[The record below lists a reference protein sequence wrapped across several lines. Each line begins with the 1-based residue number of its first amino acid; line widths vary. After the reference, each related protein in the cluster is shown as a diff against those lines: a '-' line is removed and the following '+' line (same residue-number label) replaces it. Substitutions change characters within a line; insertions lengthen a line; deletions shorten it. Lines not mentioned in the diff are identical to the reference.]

1 MSYQSQVIDA
11 TIDLESVEVESAPRN
26 NVKVVK
32 IAAGALLAA
41 ACIGFATHASTS
53 AVEPMFASVAVTQ
66 GVNLVDPT
74 SARSKL
80 TTGARARAFTPP
92 RAVAPGSP
100 DFSEIEMEMEP
111 EAEVVAEPLLLVEDP
126 VEADEATIEQQQ
138 TRTAGL
144 FGGVAAV
151 LFAVQQ
157 GLAFKNKDQKQLAML
172 STSGSATEADS
183 KMKLLKLGVLFF
195 LWYALN
201 IAYNITNKK
210 VLNAVPLPWI
220 QSCASLW
227 MGVPLVLL
235 FWLTGIRKSPELSVK
250 EMGVMAPIAAMHA
263 AGHLAAVVSFA
274 WGAVSFT
281 QIVKAAEPVFT
292 AGLSGIFL
300 GQVFHPLV
308 YAALIPIIG
317 GVAVAS
323 LGELSFSMMA
333 FAGAMISNVT
343 FAFRAILSK
352 KLMGGKE
359 IGKNMTTSNV
369 YAVMTIMAAIITT
382 PFAIWKEGAIIS
394 TAMATAAA
402 GGVSQAYIIKNVVLS
417 GLTFFLYN
425 EVAFQALNQVNAVT
439 HAVANTIKRVAIIL
453 ASVVVFGTP
462 MTPTGTLGSAI
473 AIAGVLVY
481 SLVKNKYPRGDYGQK
496 KEIPAA
502 PVASS
507 TDAPPAPPAT
517 A

>member
-1 MSYQSQVIDA
+1 MTYQNTIDA
-11 TIDLESVEVESAPRN
+11 TIDLEESIEVENAPRN
-26 NVKVVK
+26 NTKVVK

-41 ACIGFATHASTS
+41 ACIGVATHVATP
-53 AVEPMFASVAVTQ
+53 AVEPMFAPAAAMSGVISTAAVQ
-66 GVNLVDPT
+66 VPRAKMT
-74 SARSKL
+74 S
-80 TTGARARAFTPP
+80 ARARAFNTPH
-92 RAVAPGSP
+92 AVAPGSP
-100 DFSEIEMEMEP
+100 DFSGVEESPEMLLE
-111 EAEVVAEPLLLVEDP
+111 EVSGEPLTVTLDSVEG
-126 VEADEATIEQQQ
+126 DEARIERDQ
-138 TRTAGL
+138 TKTAGL
-144 FGGVAAV
+144 FGGLAAA
-151 LFAVQQ
+151 LLAVQQ
-157 GLAFKNKDQKQLAML
+157 IVSFKNKDQKSLAML
-172 STSGSATEADS
+172 STTGTAEASDS
-183 KMKLLKLGVLFF
+183 KLKTLKLGVLFF

-210 VLNAVPLPWI
+210 VLNAVPLPWM

-227 MGVPLVLL
+227 MGIPLVLF
-235 FWLTGIRKSPELSVK
+235 FWITGVRKAPELNSK
-250 EMGVMAPIAAMHA
+250 EIAVMTPIAAMHA
-263 AGHLAAVVSFA
+263 VGHLAAVVSFA

-292 AGLSGIFL
+292 AGLSGVFL

-317 GVAVAS
+317 GVAIAS

-369 YAVMTIMAAIITT
+369 YAVMTILAALITT
-382 PFAIWKEGAIIS
+382 PFAIWKEGAMVS

-453 ASVVVFGTP
+453 ASVVVFSTP
-462 MTPTGTLGSAI
+462 MTTTGTIGSTI
-473 AIAGVLVY
+473 AIIGVLVY
-481 SLVKNKYPRGDYGQK
+481 SLVKNKFPGSDYGK
-496 KEIPAA
+496 KKIADTP
-502 PVASS
+502 S
-507 TDAPPAPPAT
+507 TPPPAT